1 VQSVRWM
8 KLSVSQKVVL
18 GLTALVVA
26 LQLSLGLS
34 LLTHEKGTLFEQLDE
49 RTRTLVEVLTAVEAQ
64 STTSNVTQRAENLG
78 RSLLMQEDVL
88 FCEIKD
94 RYGAVVFQE
103 GDPNRGAARQYT
115 FPLRVNAS
123 AAPAHENATLAG
135 PRAEGTLTIGLSL
148 DHARHAL
155 AHTRAT
161 IATGTMASLAVTWL
175 FAGLVL
181 RHTFRLPIRRLLQKA
196 RAARVSSLF
205 GDRQVGDNDEI
216 ARLETTLD
224 ALDSGYQHL
233 AARERRLAAQAVSGQ
248 IEREQVAERRRAYA
262 KLEQVNKE
270 LDDFAYVVSHD
281 LKAPLRHIK
290 SLVEWITSDCSEEPA
305 TEQSENFGLLISQV
319 DRMHGLI
326 DGILQYSRAGRGGAE
341 KVTFDVADA
350 VSEAIEL
357 AAPPD
362 HIQIE
367 LRDALPTL
375 TLERTRIVQV
385 FQNLLSNAVKFMDK
399 PDGRIVIGCRRDQ
412 RHWTFSVA
420 DNGPGIE
427 EKHHERIFRMF
438 QTLQPA
444 DAYEST
450 GIGLTLVK
458 RIVEMYGGKIWVESR
473 PRAGSTFF
481 FTLPQEQKETHHEK
495 LQTGITC

>member
-1 VQSVRWM
+1 M
-8 KLSVSQKVVL
+8 KLSTLQKVVL
-18 GLTALVVA
+18 GLTALVAA
-26 LQLSLGLS
+26 LELSLGLS
-34 LLTHEKGTLFEQLDE
+34 LLTHEKRTLFEQLDE
-49 RTRTLVEVLTAVEAQ
+49 RARTLVQVLMAAEAG
-64 STTSNVTQRAENLG
+64 SPTSNETVTAGNLG
-78 RSLLMQEDVL
+78 RALLTQKDVL
-88 FCEIKD
+88 CCEIKD
-94 RYGAVVFQE
+94 RHGTVVFQE
-103 GDPNRGAARQYT
+103 GGPHPGPLKQYT

-123 AAPAHENATLAG
+123 AAAAYENATPAG

-148 DHARHAL
+148 DHARRAL

-161 IATGTMASLAVTWL
+161 IATGVMASLAVTWL

-196 RAARVSSLF
+196 QAARASSLF
-205 GDRQVGDNDEI
+205 GDRRVGDNDEI
-216 ARLETTLD
+216 ARLEETLD
-224 ALDSGYQHL
+224 AMDTGYQHL

-248 IEREQVAERRRAYA
+248 IEREQVAELRRAYA

-290 SLVEWITSDCSEEPA
+290 SLVEWITSDCREERA
-305 TEQSENFGLLISQV
+305 AEQSENFGLLISQV

-326 DGILQYSRAGRGGAE
+326 DGILQYSRAGRCSEE
-341 KVTFDVADA
+341 KVTFDAADA

-362 HIQIE
+362 HIRIE
-367 LRDALPTL
+367 VRDALPTL

-385 FQNLLSNAVKFMDK
+385 FQNLLSNAIKFMDK
-399 PDGRIVIGCRRDQ
+399 PEGRIVIGCRQDQ
-412 RHWTFSVA
+412 GHWTLSVA
-420 DNGPGIE
+420 DNGLGIE

-444 DAYEST
+444 DSFEST

-458 RIVEMYGGKIWVESR
+458 KIIEMYGGKIWVESQ

-495 LQTGITC
+495 LQAGIAC